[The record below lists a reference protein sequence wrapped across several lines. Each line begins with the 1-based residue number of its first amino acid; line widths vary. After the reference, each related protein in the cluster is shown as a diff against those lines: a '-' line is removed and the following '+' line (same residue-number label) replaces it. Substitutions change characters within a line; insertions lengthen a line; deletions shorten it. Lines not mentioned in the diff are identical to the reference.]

1 MQNSSG
7 RRERERRVMD
17 KVNKFSS
24 LVMNNYGCSMRT
36 TEDTITFKIGNLFV
50 RLQEVK
56 PGQFV
61 FLSPRIGNNFYT
73 AQKFNK
79 PVETVSY
86 DIDKIGSDELF
97 KKFQLFVELSLE
109 HEFPELVQQIRDEVA
124 QEGLNRTRNNSR
136 GQG

>member
-1 MQNSSG
+1 MQNGSG
-7 RRERERRVMD
+7 RRERERRIMD

-24 LVMNNYGCSMRT
+24 LVMNNYGCFMRT
-36 TEDTITFKIGNLFV
+36 TEDTMTFKIDDLLV

-61 FLSPRIGNNFYT
+61 FLSPRIGNNFYV
-73 AQKFNK
+73 AQKFNE

-86 DIDKIGSDELF
+86 DIDKIGPDELF

-109 HEFPELVQQIRDEVA
+109 HEFPDEFQQIRDNAE
-124 QEGLNRTRNNSR
+124 QNLNHNRHNSR
-136 GQG
+136 GHN